1 MMSHTCIP
9 STQRGFSLLEVL
21 VAMVV
26 LSLGA
31 MGVMG
36 LVLHAQQA
44 NEQALQRGR
53 ATLLVNDMLERVR
66 ANAHFDAM
74 AVYNVGAR
82 AHAPIGDNQQQ
93 GGSNCRQANCDA
105 QALARFDLADWEHQ
119 IMQAQGEHRRLDGLP
134 QAHACI
140 AMTPQAQRFDVTVTL
155 VWRGSGRGNDTNEPT
170 CGSADITSARQ
181 SVTASSRYHPVRG

>member
-1 MMSHTCIP
+1 MMSHTCVP
-9 STQRGFSLLEVL
+9 AQRGFSLLEVL

-53 ATLLVNDMLERVR
+53 ATLLVNDMLERLR
-66 ANAHFDAM
+66 ANATREAM
-74 AVYNVGAR
+74 AVYNVGER
-82 AHAPIGDNQQQ
+82 ANAPIGDQQQQ
-93 GGSNCRQANCDA
+93 GGSDCRQMNCDS

-119 IMQAQGEHRRLDGLP
+119 LMQAQGEHRRLDGLP

-140 AMTPQAQRFDVTVTL
+140 SVTTQAQRFDATVTL
-155 VWRGSGRGNDTNEPT
+155 AWYGTGMGHHGDGI
-170 CGSADITSARQ
+170 CGSANITSARQ
-181 SVTASSRYHPVRG
+181 SVTASSRYSPGRG

>member
-1 MMSHTCIP
+1 MMTHTRIP
-9 STQRGFSLLEVL
+9 AQRGFTLLEVL

-31 MGVMG
+31 MGVMS

-53 ATLLVNDMLERVR
+53 ATLLVNDMLERMR
-66 ANAHFDAM
+66 ANATREAM
-74 AVYNVGAR
+74 TIYNVGES
-82 AHAPIGDNQQQ
+82 AHAPIGDQQQ
-93 GGSNCRQANCDA
+93 QRGGDCRQTHCDS

-119 IMQAQGEHRRLDGLP
+119 IMQAQGEQRRLDGLP

-140 AMTPQAQRFDVTVTL
+140 AVTTQAQRFDVTVTL
-155 VWRGSGRGNDTNEPT
+155 AWRGTGQGD
-170 CGSADITSARQ
+170 SAENSPCASDDIASARQ
-181 SVTASSRYHPVRG
+181 SVSASSRYHPVQG

>member
-9 STQRGFSLLEVL
+9 PSQRGFSLLEVL

-31 MGVMG
+31 MGVMS

-53 ATLLVNDMLERVR
+53 ATLLVNDMLERLR
-66 ANAHFDAM
+66 ANATRDAM
-74 AVYNVGAR
+74 PIYNVGES
-82 AHAPIGDNQQQ
+82 AHAPIGDLQQKN
-93 GGSNCRQANCDA
+93 GSDCRQSTCDS
-105 QALARFDLADWEHQ
+105 QTMARFDLADWGQQ
-119 IMQAQGEHRRLDGLP
+119 ITQAPGKSYRLDGLQ

-140 AMTPQAQRFDVTVTL
+140 SITSQAQRFDATVTL
-155 VWRGSGRGNDTNEPT
+155 VWRGTGRGSAPDATV
-170 CGSADITSARQ
+170 CGSSDITSARQ
-181 SVTASSRYHPVRG
+181 SVTASSRYHPVGS

>member
-1 MMSHTCIP
+1 MMPHTP
-9 STQRGFSLLEVL
+9 VFAQRGFTLLEVL

-31 MGVMG
+31 MGVMS

-53 ATLLVNDMLERVR
+53 ATLLVNDMLERLR
-66 ANAHFDAM
+66 ANATRDAM
-74 AVYNVGAR
+74 AVYNVGES
-82 AHAPIGDNQQQ
+82 AHAPIGDHQQQ
-93 GGSNCRQANCDA
+93 GGSDCRQSDCDS

-119 IMQAQGEHRRLDGLP
+119 IMQAQGEHHRLDGLT

-140 AMTPQAQRFDVTVTL
+140 AVTPQAQRFDVTVTL
-155 VWRGSGRGNDTNEPT
+155 AWRGTGSGDSADETP
-170 CGSADITSARQ
+170 CASADITSARQ
-181 SVTASSRYHPVRG
+181 SVSASSRYHSVRG

>member
-1 MMSHTCIP
+1 MMIHTRIP
-9 STQRGFSLLEVL
+9 AQRGFTLLEVL

-53 ATLLVNDMLERVR
+53 ATLLVNDMLERLR
-66 ANAHFDAM
+66 ANTTREAM
-74 AVYNVGAR
+74 SVYNVGES
-82 AHAPIGDNQQQ
+82 AHAPIGGQQQ
-93 GGSNCRQANCDA
+93 QRGGDCRQALCDS
-105 QALARFDLADWEHQ
+105 QALARFDLADWEQQ
-119 IMQAQGEHRRLDGLP
+119 IMQAQGEHHRLDGLP

-140 AMTPQAQRFDVTVTL
+140 TVMPRAQRFDVTVTL
-155 VWRGSGRGNDTNEPT
+155 AWRGTGQG
-170 CGSADITSARQ
+170 GSSENTPCASDDITSARQ
-181 SVTASSRYHPVRG
+181 SVRASSRYHPVRG

>member
-1 MMSHTCIP
+1 MMSHTRMP
-9 STQRGFSLLEVL
+9 AQRGFSLLEVL

-53 ATLLVNDMLERVR
+53 ATLLVNDMLERLR
-66 ANAHFDAM
+66 ANATREAM
-74 AVYNVGAR
+74 TVYNVGES
-82 AHAPIGDNQQQ
+82 AHAPIGDKQQQQ
-93 GGSNCRQANCDA
+93 GGSDCRQMNCDS

-119 IMQAQGEHRRLDGLP
+119 LMQAQGEHRRLDGLP

-140 AMTPQAQRFDVTVTL
+140 NITTQAQRFDATVTL
-155 VWRGSGRGNDTNEPT
+155 AWHGTGMGHHGDEI

-181 SVTASSRYHPVRG
+181 SVTASSRYYPGRG